1 MKKMIKF
8 FLSLKTTLWLL
19 FIQIA
24 LLLVGAILM
33 PTRPEFQTIHSMP
46 LFEWLKAQTIGVTG
60 WLWASI
66 FILSILT
73 LNTIFCSIESII
85 KKAKLQRLILL
96 LSPQII
102 HIGFL
107 FILLAHLLSS
117 TGGFIGMAVARE
129 GTLLRVPDSNVALH
143 ISTIDIVADKD
154 GYLRDWQVNVE
165 YIKDNQIERDEIRP
179 NAPSLKEGFN
189 INVRDLQFY
198 PEKAVLLQV
207 SKEPGALWALIGGIL
222 FTIGT
227 VTLIVLKIKSESSNE
242 PD

>member
-1 MKKMIKF
+1 MIRF
-8 FLSLKTTLWLL
+8 FLSIKTTLWLL
-19 FIQIA
+19 LIQIA
-24 LLLVGAILM
+24 LLFAGAIIM
-33 PTRPEFQTIHSMP
+33 PTSTEFQTIHSMP
-46 LFEWLKAQTIGVTG
+46 FFEWLKTQRIGVTW

-85 KKAKLQRLILL
+85 KKTKLQRLILL

-117 TGGFIGMAVARE
+117 NSGFIGMAVATE
-129 GTLLRVPDSNVALH
+129 GTLLRIPDSKVALH
-143 ISTIDIVADKD
+143 INTIIILADKD
-154 GYLRDWQVNVE
+154 GYLRDWQVNIE
-165 YIKDNQIERDEIRP
+165 YIKDNQIHRDIIRP

-189 INVRDLQFY
+189 VNVRDLQFY

-222 FTIGT
+222 FILGT

-242 PD
+242 TD

>member
-24 LLLVGAILM
+24 LLLIGAILM

-117 TGGFIGMAVARE
+117 TGGFIGMAVAKE
-129 GTLLRVPDSNVALH
+129 GTLLRIPNSNTVLH
-143 ISTIDIVADKD
+143 ISSIDISIDSAGFLK
-154 GYLRDWQVNVE
+154 DWQVGIE
-165 YIKDNQIERDEIRP
+165 YISDQNIQKDLISP
-179 NAPSLKEGFN
+179 NNPSLTKGFN
-189 INVRDLQFY
+189 INVKDLQAY
-198 PEKAVLLQV
+198 PEKAILLQV

-222 FTIGT
+222 FTLGT
-227 VTLIVLKIKSESSNE
+227 VTLIVLKIKSESINE